1 MEFDYQ
7 TSIDAPATLLEE
19 WHHRPG
25 ALPRLTPPGEPI
37 EVIEPAPR
45 IADGARAEMKLRMV
59 PGLWTRWTAEHTNVR
74 PGEGFTD
81 LQVQGPFRDWVHTHR
96 FLPDPE
102 NPQKS
107 ILRDQVVCEPF
118 GGFLGRILAKPI
130 LTRRMNRLF
139 AWRHARTKADVELLH
154 RSPPPRPM
162 HFLITGAGGMIGRA
176 LVPYLLQAGH
186 KITTLSRSATG
197 PNARV
202 WDPEKGHIDLAG
214 LDPVDAV
221 VHLAGENVA
230 EGSWTA
236 ERRRAIL
243 ESRTKSTRLL
253 AEGVAGLSPRPPVFI
268 SASGVSAY
276 RANGRMQDESSPVD
290 SATFLGHVV
299 QAWEAAAQPARDAG
313 MRVVNLRLGVVLSP
327 DGGALRKLV
336 AIFHWWIGGPVWHGK
351 MGFPWIA
358 IDDVLE
364 LIHRT
369 AWDPMYSGV
378 INGVAPGLVT
388 NGEFT
393 RILGKVMRR
402 PTLFAVPRT
411 AILALFG
418 QMGEETL
425 LADLQ
430 VRPARLENLQFP
442 YRFPNLEPAL
452 RHLLMKEVL
461 RTIPPPAAA
470 PVQSADGSSP
480 GP

>member
-1 MEFDYQ
+1 MEFDFQ
-7 TSIDAPATLLEE
+7 TRIDAPASLLED

-45 IADGARAEMKLRMV
+45 IADGARAEMKIRMV
-59 PGLWTRWTAEHTNVR
+59 PGLWTRWTAEHTDVR

-81 LQVQGPFRDWVHTHR
+81 HQVQGPFRDWVHTHR
-96 FLPDPE
+96 FLPDPD
-102 NPQKS
+102 NPKMS
-107 ILRDQVVCEPF
+107 ILRDHIVCEPF
-118 GGFLGRILAKPI
+118 GGLLGRILAKPI
-130 LTRRMNRLF
+130 LMRRMNRLF

-154 RSPPPRPM
+154 RAPPPRPL
-162 HFLITGAGGMIGRA
+162 HFLITGAGGMIGSA
-176 LVPYLLQAGH
+176 LVPYLQQAGH
-186 KITTLSRSATG
+186 KITTLSRSARG

-230 EGSWTA
+230 QGSWTA

-243 ESRTKSTRLL
+243 ESRTRSTRLL
-253 AEGVAGLSPRPPVFI
+253 AEGVTALSPRPPVFI

-313 MRVVNLRLGVVLSP
+313 MRVVHLRLGVVLSP
-327 DGGALRKLV
+327 DGGALHKLA
-336 AIFHWWIGGPVWHGK
+336 AIFHWGLGGPVWHGK

-364 LIHRT
+364 LIHR
-369 AWDPMYSGV
+369 AAHDSAYDGI
-378 INGVAPGLVT
+378 INAVAPGLVS

-393 RILGKVMRR
+393 RVLARVMRR
-402 PTLFAVPRT
+402 PAILPVPRI

-425 LADLQ
+425 LADLR
-430 VRPARLENLQFP
+430 VRPAKLEKWQFP

-452 RHLLMKEVL
+452 RHLLMKES
-461 RTIPPPAAA
+461 PAPFPMEPIQPA
-470 PVQSADGSSP
+470 G
-480 GP
+480 